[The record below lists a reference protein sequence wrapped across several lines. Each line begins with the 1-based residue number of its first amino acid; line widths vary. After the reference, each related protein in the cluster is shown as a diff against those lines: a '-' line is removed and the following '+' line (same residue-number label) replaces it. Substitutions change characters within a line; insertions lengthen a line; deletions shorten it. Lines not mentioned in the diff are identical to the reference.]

1 MGAKELPRVSQ
12 AYDNAF
18 LIGSGMF
25 QVCVMDFKNF
35 SRGWIVGVLEYHFVY
50 LKEYP
55 LVN

>member
-25 QVCVMDFKNF
+25 QVCMMDFKRVDCRSF
-35 SRGWIVGVLEYHFVY
+35 GISFCLPSGKLT
-50 LKEYP
+50 
-55 LVN
+55 

>member
-35 SRGWIVGVLEYHFVY
+35 QEGGLSEFWNIILFT
-50 LKEYP
+50 
-55 LVN
+55 